1 MDNER
6 TPGVLGLN
14 AELGRLPT
22 VARLYYTGQGSRRYK
37 RASVHNGPGEAL
49 TFVSLAEERVRQAVA
64 LERQRWATAAAKDVA
79 MDFDADDS
87 DKLPELPPMGHPL
100 QKLGARLAE
109 LLDDDHWA
117 ECERLLLEGWAHD
130 EIDRKTGRHWRE
142 NSELEVWFPL
152 TAEELER
159 LRIENAQLRSND

>member
-1 MDNER
+1 
-6 TPGVLGLN
+6 
-14 AELGRLPT
+14 
-22 VARLYYTGQGSRRYK
+22 
-37 RASVHNGPGEAL
+37 
-49 TFVSLAEERVRQAVA
+49 
-64 LERQRWATAAAKDVA
+64 
-79 MDFDADDS
+79 MDFGADDS

-130 EIDRKTGRHWRE
+130 EIDRKTGQHWRE
-142 NSELEVWFPL
+142 NSDLQVWYPI

-159 LRIENAQLRSND
+159 LRAENAQLRHNLVIKTKSQPARSTSFDDREDDTRL

>member
-1 MDNER
+1 
-6 TPGVLGLN
+6 
-14 AELGRLPT
+14 
-22 VARLYYTGQGSRRYK
+22 
-37 RASVHNGPGEAL
+37 
-49 TFVSLAEERVRQAVA
+49 
-64 LERQRWATAAAKDVA
+64 

-100 QKLGARLAE
+100 QKLGDRLAE

-142 NSELEVWFPL
+142 NSKLEVWFPL

-159 LRIENAQLRSND
+159 LRGENAQLRHNA

>member
-1 MDNER
+1 
-6 TPGVLGLN
+6 
-14 AELGRLPT
+14 
-22 VARLYYTGQGSRRYK
+22 
-37 RASVHNGPGEAL
+37 
-49 TFVSLAEERVRQAVA
+49 
-64 LERQRWATAAAKDVA
+64 

-130 EIDRKTGRHWRE
+130 EIDRKTGAHWRE
-142 NSELEVWFPL
+142 DSSLAVWFPL
-152 TAEELER
+152 TADELER
-159 LRIENAQLRSND
+159 LRVENAALRFGERHNASSTSKMTCNTPTTQAASASAARQSQAMVRFNQPFKPVRRD